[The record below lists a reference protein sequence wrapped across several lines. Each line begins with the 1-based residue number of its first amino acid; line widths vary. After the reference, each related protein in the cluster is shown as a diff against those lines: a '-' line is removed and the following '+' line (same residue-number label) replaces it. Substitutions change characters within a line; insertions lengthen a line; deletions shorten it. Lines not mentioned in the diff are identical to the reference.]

1 MLLIGTLF
9 NTIAV
14 AGGSTAGLLAG
25 GRISNKSQTYILQVF
40 GLFTVALSMKMFME
54 AIWAIDI
61 FLALATGALL
71 GQTLNLHSRFQSFI
85 SRFDTGD
92 SAAGFVKATM
102 LFCVGGM
109 TIVGC
114 MDEGIR
120 NDYSLLMVKGSMD
133 LISSFFLAAAL
144 GRGVLF
150 SALGVLTIQ
159 GALSIAFSYIG
170 IGMSEHLVAD
180 LTACG
185 GVLLLALGIDL
196 MGIKEFKMLNL
207 LPSLLMLPIFHYL
220 HSLIEVA

>member
-1 MLLIGTLF
+1 MLFIGTLF

-150 SALGVLTIQ
+150 SALGVFNDPRS
-159 GALSIAFSYIG
+159 SISCIFVHRNRHERTPRCRFDCLWGSSSFSFRY
-170 IGMSEHLVAD
+170 
-180 LTACG
+180 
-185 GVLLLALGIDL
+185 
-196 MGIKEFKMLNL
+196 
-207 LPSLLMLPIFHYL
+207 
-220 HSLIEVA
+220 

>member
-14 AGGSTAGLLAG
+14 AVGSSAGLLAG
-25 GRISNKSQTYILQVF
+25 GRISKKSQTHILQVF

-54 AIWAIDI
+54 AVWAIDI
-61 FLALATGALL
+61 FLALATGSLL
-71 GQTLNLHSRFQSFI
+71 GQTLNLDSRFQTFI
-85 SRFDTGD
+85 SKYNSGD
-92 SAAGFVKATM
+92 GAAGFIKATM

-109 TIVGC
+109 TLVGC
-114 MDEGIR
+114 IDEGVR
-120 NDYSLLMVKGSMD
+120 GDYNLLMVKGFMD

-150 SALGVLTIQ
+150 SALGVLLFQ
-159 GALSIAFSYIG
+159 GSLSLAFSYIG
-170 IGMSEHLVAD
+170 VGMSDHLVAD
-180 LTACG
+180 LSACG

-207 LPSLLMLPIFHYL
+207 VPALAMLPIFHYL
-220 HSLIEVA
+220 HSLIEIV